1 MAHLIIRPT
10 LIDDAPAILEIY
22 RPYVENKFYTLDI
35 ELPELETI
43 EKRIL
48 KYSDQHGFLTALL
61 DDQIIGY
68 GYAFPFSMR
77 QAYEYTAELVL
88 YMDRQ
93 YIEEENYSIALY
105 QALEA
110 KLQDKGIRVLL
121 VVIIGHSSR
130 LEAFYHS
137 LGFKESGRFPQSTLR
152 QGQWLDSI
160 WLSKH
165 L

>member
-1 MAHLIIRPT
+1 MTNLMIRST
-10 LIDDAPAILEIY
+10 LIEDAPAILEIY
-22 RPYVENKFYTLDI
+22 KPYVENKFYTLDI

-43 EKRIL
+43 ENRIE

-61 DDQIIGY
+61 NGQIIGY

-93 YIEEENYSIALY
+93 YIEKEDYSIALY
-105 QALEA
+105 QALET
-110 KLQDKGIRVLL
+110 KLKEKGIRVLL
-121 VVIIGHSSR
+121 VVIIGHSNR
-130 LEAFYHS
+130 LETFYHR